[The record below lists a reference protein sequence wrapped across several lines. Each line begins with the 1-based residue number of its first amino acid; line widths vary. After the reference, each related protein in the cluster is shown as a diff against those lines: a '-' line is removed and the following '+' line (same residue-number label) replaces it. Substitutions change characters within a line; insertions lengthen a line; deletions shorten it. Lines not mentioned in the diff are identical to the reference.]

1 MSAASAAGAG
11 AIAELVGAGGGELDE
26 YAERILQAAREELE
40 AYGLRRTTLDD
51 IAARAGVG
59 RATLY
64 RRFSSR
70 DALLAALVAR
80 DAQQL
85 IANVDAE
92 MRVHETAQERLI
104 AAFLAFLSQL
114 RDHALLRRV
123 VVSDPEV
130 ILPILTSP
138 LTLALG
144 RDYIAAQAEREQA
157 EGAQLTADPQVIGEM
172 LARFAHSLALTP
184 DSVLPLGD
192 EEALRAL
199 ARATLVPLVFGSAE
213 R

>member
-1 MSAASAAGAG
+1 MSSEG
-11 AIAELVGAGGGELDE
+11 AIAELVADAGGALDS
-26 YAERILQAAREELE
+26 YAERILDAAGEELA

-64 RRFSSR
+64 RRFSNR

-80 DAQQL
+80 DARRL

-92 MRVHETAQERLI
+92 MRVHDTASERLI
-104 AAFLAFLSQL
+104 AAFLAFISQL
-114 RDHALLRRV
+114 RDHELLRRV
-123 VVSDPEV
+123 VVSDPDV

-144 RDYIAAQAEREQA
+144 RDYIAAQAAREQA
-157 EGAQLTADPQVIGEM
+157 EGAELAADPAVIGEM

-184 DSVLPLGD
+184 DTVLPLD
-192 EEALRAL
+192 DDEALRAL
-199 ARATLVPLVFGSAE
+199 ARATLVPLVFARGTG
-213 R
+213 